1 MWVGGLGLQWT
12 VSSFRLKVSG
22 RGEGRFGIIHTMFFK
37 QETLFPT
44 EATSV
49 VPELESLFVYH
60 ITHID
65 NLIPIFRDGFL
76 RSDAWLRASVKTS
89 GVSIAYDHIKDRR
102 LANLI
107 RR

>member
-1 MWVGGLGLQWT
+1 M
-12 VSSFRLKVSG
+12 FRG
-22 RGEGRFGIIHTMFFK
+22 YFGIMYAMFFK

-89 GVSIAYDHIKDRR
+89 GVSIAYDHIKERR

-107 RR
+107 PGYQDLHVGESDGGC